1 MPVSASQHFLALLWR
16 TVWGVSTSG
25 WGAQV
30 CPSGHGL
37 WEGPLNLL
45 MTLETSFLLGHPTPD
60 LAACSGLGQQGE

>member
-1 MPVSASQHFLALLWR
+1 M
-16 TVWGVSTSG
+16 WGVSTSG

-30 CPSGHGL
+30 RPLGCGL

-45 MTLETSFLLGHPTPD
+45 MTLGTSFLLGHPTPA